1 MPLQRTGRSAPQLT
15 ALDDPI
21 DDFQTSSLRV
31 FQSKELWSQFQA
43 ELSAENVTNPS
54 AVRMKL
60 RQFIAEREEELIAAD
75 GGVLESEAR
84 GRQVRRGSGFDGI
97 IKD

>member
-1 MPLQRTGRSAPQLT
+1 
-15 ALDDPI
+15 
-21 DDFQTSSLRV
+21 
-31 FQSKELWSQFQA
+31 
-43 ELSAENVTNPS
+43 
-54 AVRMKL
+54 MKL